1 MFPIKKNQFC
11 PTDQDLEVFWFEQLV
26 SYSDSSQ
33 DKVKTL
39 WKVAFYFFAG
49 DRVCLRVRNGGSLQ
63 GQFVQILQ
71 QDPGGWILSS
81 SYCGCYSQSGK
92 LTAAVVIKCTV
103 STYGWSSGH

>member
-1 MFPIKKNQFC
+1 MFPIKKKSVLSNRSA
-11 PTDQDLEVFWFEQLV
+11 

-33 DKVKTL
+33 DKVYTL
-39 WKVAFYFFAG
+39 WKVVFYFFTG